1 MPFQDLTQIEASC
14 PCGMNYKKMGDNL
27 GARRWE
33 KLHSKVCET
42 MRLAEL
48 EINRNLTV
56 QKFGKGGKK
65 EVASNQ
71 TISNKEG
78 IISQTS
84 KGKFQLK
91 VGHME

>member
-1 MPFQDLTQIEASC
+1 MPFQILTRVEASC
-14 PCGMNYKKMGDNL
+14 PCGKKYEKMGDNL

-33 KLHSKVCET
+33 KLHAKVCET

-48 EINRNLTV
+48 EINRTLTV
-56 QKFGKGGKK
+56 QKFGKSAKK

-71 TISNKEG
+71 IISNEEG